1 MNQTEFAS
9 EIVSDS
15 FIDKMIEEQLEL
27 DEQEWLQSRPKAL
40 RAERQTNTYSYDELV
55 EVLDKHDLIL
65 KRKPKNKLITRNDR
79 ISFAKKDKPNYVYRA
94 KLIDALTNNT
104 SEFTRDEHFR
114 LPNDDLQNR
123 LSKRQ
128 ESNERQRQKSEDKL
142 RQSMFAED
150 CILTSRY
157 ETHLS
162 PVHYEFNGYDYV
174 VTPTRWNAG
183 ARPHQAKCVRY
194 THEHIKK
201 LFADEGCEL
210 ITEYKNQ
217 KQILTYKFND
227 KEYQV
232 CFNDWLHN
240 RIRKHTK
247 SGRK

>member
-1 MNQTEFAS
+1 MNQTEFDLEKVVS
-9 EIVSDS
+9 EFVSDS
-15 FIDKMIEEQLEL
+15 FIDKIIQEQFEL
-27 DEQEWLQSRPKAL
+27 DEQ
-40 RAERQTNTYSYDELV
+40 DELY
-55 EVLDKHDLIL
+55 ELDEPLQNDELAYILSRHDLIL
-65 KRKPKNKLITRNDR
+65 KRQPKNKLITRDDR

-94 KLIDALTNNT
+94 KLIDALKGNENVYV
-104 SEFTRDEHFR
+104 RDEHFR
-114 LPNDDLQNR
+114 LPNDDLQNIS
-123 LSKRQ
+123 SKRQ
-128 ESNERQRQKSEDKL
+128 ESNERKRQHSEDKL
-142 RQSMFAED
+142 RQSMLAED

-157 ETHLS
+157 ETS
-162 PVHYEFNGYDYV
+162 TSSVHYTFNGYDYS
-174 VTPTRWNAG
+174 VTPSRWNAG

-201 LFADEGCEL
+201 LFADEDCEL

-217 KQILTYKFND
+217 KQILTYKYND